1 MNNILSINNLKK
13 TYKDGTMAL
22 KGVSLEVPKGTIY
35 GLLGPNG
42 AGKSTL
48 ISIVTTALGKTM
60 GDVYINGYSLE
71 DETEKIRASIG
82 VIFQE
87 SVRETGL
94 TGNEILVNH
103 GKLYGMKKEAIKK
116 KAATLLKQIG
126 LEEVANKNIET
137 YSGGMRR
144 KLEIIKGILTSPE
157 ILFLDEPTLG
167 LDPQSRKQ
175 IWLFL
180 NKMKNEG
187 TTIFVTS
194 HYIEEIER
202 NADHIAIIDS
212 GELRCEGIPSKIIA
226 NFNAL
231 NDTGKRNLEDIF
243 LYYTEERKEE
253 II

>member
-1 MNNILSINNLKK
+1 MNNILSIRDLKK
-13 TYKDGTMAL
+13 VYKDGTVAL
-22 KGVSLEVPKGTIY
+22 KGVSLEVPKGVIF

-48 ISIVTTALGKTM
+48 ISIVTTALGKTE
-60 GDVYINGYSLE
+60 GDVYVNSFSL
-71 DETEKIRASIG
+71 DEEADEIRDSIG

-87 SVRETGL
+87 SIRETGL
-94 TGNEILVNH
+94 TGYEVLENQGI
-103 GKLYGMKKEAIKK
+103 LYGMRKTEIRE
-116 KAATLLKQIG
+116 KARLLLKQIG
-126 LEEVANKNIET
+126 LNEVADKYIET

-144 KLEIIKGILTSPE
+144 KLEIIKGILTNPK

-175 IWLFL
+175 IWQFL
-180 NKMKNEG
+180 NEMKSKG

-202 NADHIAIIDS
+202 NADHVAIIDS
-212 GELRCEGIPSKIIA
+212 GELKCHGVPSEIISD
-226 NFNAL
+226 FNKFEIIDAS
-231 NDTGKRNLEDIF
+231 NLEEVF
-243 LYYTEERKEE
+243 LYYTEEGKEK